1 MSGVTTKR
9 ISVDGIELSA
19 IYGEP
24 ASAAKA
30 IIVALPGGGYTGSYW
45 HHPLN
50 QHASLVILGAS
61 LGFRTYA
68 IDRPGYGFSA
78 QTHPDGLSLDEQV
91 TLIGTLVRQLSAA
104 SGAGVFLVGH
114 SMGGILALR
123 VAADRP
129 TGLLGLDV
137 SGVPLRYSSRIA
149 NAVAAKLEGGGESAS
164 RSAASLFYGPA
175 GSFDPALLRE
185 DPSLRPPP
193 LLELS
198 DSQSWPDQFAATACR
213 VEVPVR
219 YTLGEYETVTETG
232 EGALRETAAL
242 FSGSPR
248 VEIALQAG
256 AGHNISLHH
265 TAGAFHL
272 RVVAFLEEV
281 LALRCASNI

>member
-1 MSGVTTKR
+1 MSRIGTEC
-9 ISVDGIELSA
+9 ISVDGLELSA
-19 IYGEP
+19 ICGEP
-24 ASAAKA
+24 ASEAKA
-30 IIVALPGGGYTGSYW
+30 TIVALPGGGYTGSYW

-50 QHASLVILGAS
+50 QHASLVILGTS

-68 IDRPGYGFSA
+68 IDRPGYGVSA

-91 TLIGTLVRQLSAA
+91 ALIGTLVRQLSAA

-129 TGLLGLDV
+129 AGLLGLDL
-137 SGVPLRYSSRIA
+137 SGVPLRYSARIA
-149 NAVAAKLEGGGESAS
+149 NAVAAKLDGGGESAS

-198 DSQSWPDQFAATACR
+198 DSQVWPDQFAATAR
-213 VEVPVR
+213 RIDVPVR

-232 EGALRETAAL
+232 EEALRETAAL
-242 FSGSPR
+242 FTGSPQ
-248 VEIALQAG
+248 VEIALQPG

-265 TAGAFHL
+265 TARAFHL
-272 RVVAFLEEV
+272 RVLAFFEEV
-281 LALRCASNI
+281 LALGCDSNI